1 MEVCRKPRQVLRLR
15 SANLGFQPEDIRLL
29 LVTHARV
36 DHAGATAHFK
46 KLSGAKVAGM
56 DRDFERLF
64 DLRLN
69 WDARWRLR
77 EISYRLC
84 FSSPT
89 RVSAFASDCNA
100 STRSRAFSMP
110 ASAAS

>member
-1 MEVCRKPRQVLRLR
+1 MEVCCKPRQVLRLR
-15 SANLGFQPEDIRLL
+15 SANLGFKPEDIRLL
-29 LVTHARV
+29 LVTHAHV

-69 WDARWRLR
+69 WDA
-77 EISYRLC
+77 
-84 FSSPT
+84 
-89 RVSAFASDCNA
+89 
-100 STRSRAFSMP
+100 
-110 ASAAS
+110 

>member
-1 MEVCRKPRQVLRLR
+1 MELCRKPRQVLRLR
-15 SANLGFQPEDIRLL
+15 SANLGFKPEDIRLL
-29 LVTHARV
+29 LVTHAHV

-69 WDARWRLR
+69 WDA
-77 EISYRLC
+77 
-84 FSSPT
+84 
-89 RVSAFASDCNA
+89 
-100 STRSRAFSMP
+100 
-110 ASAAS
+110 

>member
-1 MEVCRKPRQVLRLR
+1 
-15 SANLGFQPEDIRLL
+15 LL

-69 WDARWRLR
+69 WDA
-77 EISYRLC
+77 
-84 FSSPT
+84 
-89 RVSAFASDCNA
+89 
-100 STRSRAFSMP
+100 
-110 ASAAS
+110 